1 MIYCGQP
8 DIGVAEESAVLE
20 VLRGGQLTR
29 GPVVAEFERLF
40 GGINGLYM
48 HAVSSGTAA
57 LHLALLAAGVG
68 RGDEVIVPATTF
80 VATVN
85 AVLYCGAKPVVVDV
99 DPRSWTIDLNEMATA
114 VTEKT
119 KAIIPVHLY
128 GVPAPSLNDWKV
140 DYYRS
145 TGRRIVIIED
155 CAESIGCLRSGWAPA
170 ADMNCYSF
178 YGSKTI
184 TTGEGGAV
192 GTQDKLF
199 AERIA
204 HLAGQAMTAT
214 RYVHDALGWN
224 YRMTEVQAAIG
235 VAQLSRLSEFLA
247 KRRQVFEWYNAR
259 LPDEFRRQEVAK
271 DDTHGCWAFAVV
283 KEYGS
288 RGQMDARHVER
299 LMREDG
305 IETRPIFPPV
315 CHFPHVQRGGKR
327 WPVYVGMRLYRHGLV
342 LPTHTGLTENDVEK
356 VCASLVRAASC
367 S

>member
-1 MIYCGQP
+1 VIYCGQP
-8 DIGVAEESAVLE
+8 DIGVAEETAVLD

-40 GGINGLYM
+40 GGINGLRM

-80 VATVN
+80 VATAN

-99 DPRSWTIDLNEMATA
+99 DPKSWTIDLNEMAAA
-114 VTEKT
+114 VTDKT

-155 CAESIGCLRSGWAPA
+155 CAESIGCLRSGLAPA

-192 GTQDKLF
+192 GTQEKLF

-235 VAQLSRLSEFLA
+235 VAQLSRLSEFME
-247 KRRQVFEWYNAR
+247 KRRQVFDWYNSR
-259 LPDEFRRQEVAK
+259 LPDRFRRQEVAK

-283 KEYGS
+283 KEYG
-288 RGQMDARHVER
+288 RPMDARHVER

-315 CHFPHVQRGGKR
+315 CHFQHVQRAGRTGR
-327 WPVYVGMRLYRHGLV
+327 RIYAADSLYRYGLV
-342 LPTHTGLTENDVEK
+342 LPTHTSLTENDVEK
-356 VCASLVRAASC
+356 VCASLVKAASC

>member
-20 VLRGGQLTR
+20 VLRDGQLTR
-29 GPVVAEFERLF
+29 GPVVADFERLF

-85 AVLYCGAKPVVVDV
+85 AVLYCGATPVVVDV
-99 DPRSWTIDLNEMATA
+99 DPLSWTIDLNEMAAA
-114 VTEKT
+114 VTKKT

-128 GVPAPSLNDWKV
+128 GVPTPSLEDWKV
-140 DYYRS
+140 DYYRT
-145 TGRRIVIIED
+145 TGRRIVVIED

-192 GTQDKLF
+192 GTQDKFF

-204 HLAGQAMTAT
+204 HLAGQAMTKN
-214 RYVHDALGWN
+214 RYVHDTLGFN

-235 VAQLSRLSEFLA
+235 MAQLSRLPEFLA
-247 KRRQVFEWYNAR
+247 KRRQVFAWYNAR

-283 KEYGS
+283 KEYGRSLDS
-288 RGQMDARHVER
+288 RRVER
-299 LMREDG
+299 LMLEDG

-315 CHFPHVQRGGKR
+315 CRFPHVQEKCRAGR
-327 WPVYVGMRLYRHGLV
+327 TLFADALHRHGLV
-342 LPTHTGLTENDVEK
+342 LPTHTGLTENDVET
-356 VCASLVRAASC
+356 VCESLVKAAS
-367 S
+367 SS

>member
-8 DIGVAEESAVLE
+8 DIGVAEEFAVLE

-29 GPVVAEFERLF
+29 GPVVADFEWAF
-40 GGINGLYM
+40 GGWSGLHM

-68 RGDEVIVPATTF
+68 PGDEVIVPATTF

-85 AVLYCGAKPVVVDV
+85 AVLYCGATPVVVDV
-99 DPRSWTIDLNEMATA
+99 DPLSWTIDLGEMAAA

-128 GVPAPSLNDWKV
+128 GVPAPSLEDWKV

-204 HLAGQAMTAT
+204 HLAGQAMTPT

-235 VAQLSRLSEFLA
+235 VAQLARLPEFLA

-259 LPDEFRRQEVAK
+259 LPDEFRRQAVAK
-271 DDTHGCWAFAVV
+271 DDTHGYWAFAVV
-283 KEYGS
+283 GGYGRS
-288 RGQMDARHVER
+288 LDPRRVER
-299 LMREDG
+299 LMLEDG

-315 CHFPHVQRGGKR
+315 CHFPHVQEKCRAGR
-327 WPVYVGMRLYRHGLV
+327 TLVAAALYRHGLV
-342 LPTHTGLTENDVEK
+342 LPTHTSLTENDVEK
-356 VCASLVRAASC
+356 VCASLVKAASC

>member
-8 DIGVAEESAVLE
+8 DIGGAERDCVMAVLQSG
-20 VLRGGQLTR
+20 RLTR
-29 GPVVAEFERLF
+29 GEWCESFEFHLSERL
-40 GGINGLYM
+40 GQDV

-68 RGDEVIVPATTF
+68 PGDEVIVPATTF

-85 AVLYCGAKPVVVDV
+85 AVLYCGARPVVVDV
-99 DPRSWTIDLNEMATA
+99 DPRSWTIDMNQMAMA

-128 GVPAPSLNDWKV
+128 GVPAPSLDDWKV
-140 DYYRS
+140 NHYRT

-155 CAESIGCLRSGWAPA
+155 CAESLGCLRSGLTPA

-192 GTQDKLF
+192 ATQDKFF

-204 HLAGQAMTAT
+204 HLAGQAMTPT
-214 RYVHDALGWN
+214 RYVHDTLGFN
-224 YRMTEVQAAIG
+224 YRMTEIQAAIG
-235 VAQLSRLSEFLA
+235 VAQVQRLPEFLE

-259 LPDEFRRQEVAK
+259 LPDDFRRQEVAK
-271 DDTHGCWAFAVV
+271 DDTHGYWAFAVW
-283 KEYGS
+283 KEY
-288 RGQMDARHVER
+288 RGIMHARQVER

-315 CHFPHVQRGGKR
+315 CHFPHVQEHGLARR
-327 WPVYVGMRLYRHGLV
+327 IHVADSLYRHGLV

-356 VCASLVRAASC
+356 VCASLRKAAS
-367 S
+367 SS